1 MNDSAVVSFKQAFWF
16 WLKLGF
22 ISFGGPAGQIAIMHK
37 ELVEQKRWISES
49 RFLHALNYCMLLP
62 GPEAQQLATYLGWS
76 MHGVRGGL
84 VAGGLFVLPSLLILT
99 GLSWAYLSFG
109 QTATAAGI
117 LYGMK
122 AAVVAVVMHAVWR
135 VGKRT
140 LRHPVLML
148 IALFAFIALFFLH
161 LPFPLIVAMAAIL
174 GWIGGRYAP
183 YIFQPG
189 HPHSDSDIQETP
201 GTSNLPAPAWK
212 TTVRWLLTGALLWA
226 VLMLILL
233 ASVGWTST
241 LTQLGWF
248 FSKAALVTFGGAYA
262 VLPYVV
268 QAAVGHYG
276 WLTTTQMMDGL
287 ALGETTPGPLIMI
300 VAFVGFVAAWQTQAL
315 GADQLLLAA
324 ITGAG
329 IATFFTFFPS
339 FIFIFAGA
347 PWVEASRGKL
357 SWSAPLSAITAAVV
371 GVIFN
376 LALFFAGHV
385 LWPQGAEGRLDIAA
399 ALMILAALFALWRL
413 RWNVI
418 PVLFLCALAGWWLQ

>member
-99 GLSWAYLSFG
+99 GLSWTYLSFG

-122 AAVVAVVMHAVWR
+122 AAVVAIVMHAVWR

-174 GWIGGRYAP
+174 GWIGGCYAP

-189 HPHSDSDIQETP
+189 HPHSDPDIQKTP

-212 TTVRWLLTGALLWA
+212 ATVRWLLTGALLWA

-233 ASVGWTST
+233 ASLGWTST

-329 IATFFTFFPS
+329 IATFFTFLPS

-418 PVLFLCALAGWWLQ
+418 PVLFLCALAGWCLH

>member
-99 GLSWAYLSFG
+99 GLSWTYLSFG

-189 HPHSDSDIQETP
+189 HPHSDPDIQKTP

-212 TTVRWLLTGALLWA
+212 ATVRWLLTGALLWA

-233 ASVGWTST
+233 ASLGWTST

-329 IATFFTFFPS
+329 IATFFTFLPS

>member
-189 HPHSDSDIQETP
+189 HPHSDPDIQKTP

-212 TTVRWLLTGALLWA
+212 ATVRWLLTGALLWA

-233 ASVGWTST
+233 ASLGWTST

-329 IATFFTFFPS
+329 IATFFTFLPS

-418 PVLFLCALAGWWLQ
+418 PVLFLCALAGWCLH

>member
-122 AAVVAVVMHAVWR
+122 AAVVAIVMHAVWR

-189 HPHSDSDIQETP
+189 HPHSDPDIQETP

-233 ASVGWTST
+233 ASLGWTST

-300 VAFVGFVAAWQTQAL
+300 VAFVGFVAAWQTQTL

-329 IATFFTFFPS
+329 IATFFTFLPS

-418 PVLFLCALAGWWLQ
+418 PVLFLCALAGWCLH

>member
-189 HPHSDSDIQETP
+189 HPHSDPDIQKTP

-233 ASVGWTST
+233 ASLGWTST

-329 IATFFTFFPS
+329 IATFFTFLPS

>member
-122 AAVVAVVMHAVWR
+122 AAVVAIVMHAVWR

-189 HPHSDSDIQETP
+189 HPHSDPDIQKTP

-233 ASVGWTST
+233 ASLGWTST

-329 IATFFTFFPS
+329 IATFFTFLPS

-418 PVLFLCALAGWWLQ
+418 PVLFLCALAGWCLH

>member
-183 YIFQPG
+183 YIFQLG
-189 HPHSDSDIQETP
+189 HPHSDPDIQETP

-212 TTVRWLLTGALLWA
+212 ATVRWLLTGALLWA

-233 ASVGWTST
+233 ASLGWTST

-329 IATFFTFFPS
+329 IATFFTFLPS

-418 PVLFLCALAGWWLQ
+418 PVLFLCALAGWCLH

>member
-1 MNDSAVVSFKQAFWF
+1 MNDSSVVSFKQAFWF

-62 GPEAQQLATYLGWS
+62 GPDAQQLATYLGWS

-109 QTATAAGI
+109 HTAMAAGI

-183 YIFQPG
+183 HIFQLG
-189 HPHSDSDIQETP
+189 HPHSDPDIQETP
-201 GTSNLPAPAWK
+201 STSNLPAPAWK

-233 ASVGWTST
+233 ASLGWTST

-315 GADQLLLAA
+315 GPDQLLLAA
-324 ITGAG
+324 MTGAG
-329 IATFFTFFPS
+329 IATFFTFLPS

-385 LWPQGAEGRLDIAA
+385 LWPQGAQGRLDITAT
-399 ALMILAALFALWRL
+399 LMILAALFALWRL

-418 PVLFLCALAGWWLQ
+418 PVLFLCALAGWWLH

>member
-122 AAVVAVVMHAVWR
+122 AAVVAIVMHAVWR

-174 GWIGGRYAP
+174 GWIGGCYAP

-189 HPHSDSDIQETP
+189 HPHSDPDIQKTP

-212 TTVRWLLTGALLWA
+212 ATVRWLLTGALLWA

-233 ASVGWTST
+233 ASLGWTST

-329 IATFFTFFPS
+329 IATFFTFLPS

>member
-122 AAVVAVVMHAVWR
+122 AAVVAIVMHAVWR

-189 HPHSDSDIQETP
+189 HPHSDPDIQKTP

-212 TTVRWLLTGALLWA
+212 ATVRWLLTGALLWA

-233 ASVGWTST
+233 ASLGWTST

-329 IATFFTFFPS
+329 IATFFTFLPS

>member
-189 HPHSDSDIQETP
+189 HPHSDPDIQKTP

-212 TTVRWLLTGALLWA
+212 ATVRWLLTGALLWA

-233 ASVGWTST
+233 ASLGWTST

-329 IATFFTFFPS
+329 IATFFTFLPS

-371 GVIFN
+371 GVICN

-418 PVLFLCALAGWWLQ
+418 PVLFLCALAGWCLH

>member
-99 GLSWAYLSFG
+99 GLSWTYLSFG

-161 LPFPLIVAMAAIL
+161 LPFPLIVAMAAVL

-189 HPHSDSDIQETP
+189 HPHSDPDIQKTP

-212 TTVRWLLTGALLWA
+212 ATVRWLLTGALLWA

-233 ASVGWTST
+233 ASLGWTST

-329 IATFFTFFPS
+329 IATFFTFLPS

>member
-1 MNDSAVVSFKQAFWF
+1 
-16 WLKLGF
+16 
-22 ISFGGPAGQIAIMHK
+22 
-37 ELVEQKRWISES
+37 
-49 RFLHALNYCMLLP
+49 
-62 GPEAQQLATYLGWS
+62 
-76 MHGVRGGL
+76 
-84 VAGGLFVLPSLLILT
+84 
-99 GLSWAYLSFG
+99 
-109 QTATAAGI
+109 
-117 LYGMK
+117 
-122 AAVVAVVMHAVWR
+122 
-135 VGKRT
+135 
-140 LRHPVLML
+140 
-148 IALFAFIALFFLH
+148 
-161 LPFPLIVAMAAIL
+161 
-174 GWIGGRYAP
+174 
-183 YIFQPG
+183 
-189 HPHSDSDIQETP
+189 
-201 GTSNLPAPAWK
+201 
-212 TTVRWLLTGALLWA
+212 
-226 VLMLILL
+226 MLILL
-233 ASVGWTST
+233 ASLGWTST

-329 IATFFTFFPS
+329 IATFFTFLPS

>member
-189 HPHSDSDIQETP
+189 HPHSDPDIQETP

-233 ASVGWTST
+233 ASLGWTST

-329 IATFFTFFPS
+329 IATFFTFLPS

>member
-1 MNDSAVVSFKQAFWF
+1 
-16 WLKLGF
+16 
-22 ISFGGPAGQIAIMHK
+22 
-37 ELVEQKRWISES
+37 
-49 RFLHALNYCMLLP
+49 
-62 GPEAQQLATYLGWS
+62 
-76 MHGVRGGL
+76 
-84 VAGGLFVLPSLLILT
+84 
-99 GLSWAYLSFG
+99 
-109 QTATAAGI
+109 
-117 LYGMK
+117 
-122 AAVVAVVMHAVWR
+122 
-135 VGKRT
+135 
-140 LRHPVLML
+140 
-148 IALFAFIALFFLH
+148 
-161 LPFPLIVAMAAIL
+161 
-174 GWIGGRYAP
+174 
-183 YIFQPG
+183 
-189 HPHSDSDIQETP
+189 
-201 GTSNLPAPAWK
+201 
-212 TTVRWLLTGALLWA
+212 
-226 VLMLILL
+226 MLILL
-233 ASVGWTST
+233 ASLGWTST

-329 IATFFTFFPS
+329 IATFFTFLPS

-385 LWPQGAEGRLDIAA
+385 LWPQGAEGRLDMTA

-418 PVLFLCALAGWWLQ
+418 PVLFLCALAGLCLH

>member
-122 AAVVAVVMHAVWR
+122 AAVVAIVMHAVWR

-189 HPHSDSDIQETP
+189 HPHSDPDVQETP

-233 ASVGWTST
+233 ASLGWTST

-300 VAFVGFVAAWQTQAL
+300 VAFVGFVAAWQTQTL

-329 IATFFTFFPS
+329 IATFFTFLPS

-418 PVLFLCALAGWWLQ
+418 PVLFLCALAGWCLH